1 MKKTITV
8 FVLCNLLTLSA
19 VTGCSSASSNNSQP
33 TTQVATSQTKS
44 KTVDSVSEA
53 ESVLIEYLESNSY
66 AIEQTLKGSLDNY
79 KYYIENIENL
89 NVTTID
95 YNRYIEQSNLYS
107 FIIKGNFYDVDD
119 YGGVNDQ
126 LKFSMYVDVYA
137 DDGKVEFADDY
148 EHDEMIRIFE

>member
-19 VTGCSSASSNNSQP
+19 FTGCSSASSNNSQP

-66 AIEQTLKGSLDNY
+66 AIEQTLIPIQQIPLSRIAFASAFASSINFSHSLSASIFVIISFVDIV
-79 KYYIENIENL
+79 KCSF
-89 NVTTID
+89 
-95 YNRYIEQSNLYS
+95 SNLFVVS
-107 FIIKGNFYDVDD
+107 
-119 YGGVNDQ
+119 
-126 LKFSMYVDVYA
+126 
-137 DDGKVEFADDY
+137 
-148 EHDEMIRIFE
+148 